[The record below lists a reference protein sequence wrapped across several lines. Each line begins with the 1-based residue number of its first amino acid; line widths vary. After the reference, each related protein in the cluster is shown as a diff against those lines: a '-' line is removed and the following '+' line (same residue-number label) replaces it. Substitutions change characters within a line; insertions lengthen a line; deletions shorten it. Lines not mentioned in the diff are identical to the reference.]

1 MGRPTGYGTAS
12 PIGRGKAAI
21 GKRRE
26 LVFCLGYDEADDEA
40 ADKTSRPDND
50 TNGERGDKENSRDSH
65 HRRHQYDNVH
75 ALARSETTLGL
86 VLADVFAQK

>member
-1 MGRPTGYGTAS
+1 MKG
-12 PIGRGKAAI
+12 
-21 GKRRE
+21 E

-40 ADKTSRPDND
+40 AEKTSRPDNNA
-50 TNGERGDKENSRDSH
+50 NGERRDKENSRDSH
-65 HRRHQYDNVH
+65 HRSHQYDNVH